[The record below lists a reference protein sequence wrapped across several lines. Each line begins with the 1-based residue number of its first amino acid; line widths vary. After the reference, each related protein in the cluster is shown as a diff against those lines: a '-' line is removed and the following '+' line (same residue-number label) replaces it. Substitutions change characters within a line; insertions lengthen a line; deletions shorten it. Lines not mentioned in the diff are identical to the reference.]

1 MFVEQRLNQLG
12 YRPTVFSDPRAALAA
27 VVATPRRFQAIVTDL
42 TMPGLTGEELI
53 EQCRAAG
60 ANLPAVIITGYGA
73 DALKN
78 LPRCVMIAKPFKGD
92 NLVRALAGLLGR
104 NNPS

>member
-1 MFVEQRLNQLG
+1 
-12 YRPTVFSDPRAALAA
+12 

-53 EQCRAAG
+53 EQCRAA
-60 ANLPAVIITGYGA
+60 APNLPAVIITGYGA

-92 NLVRALAGLLGR
+92 DLVRALAGLLGR